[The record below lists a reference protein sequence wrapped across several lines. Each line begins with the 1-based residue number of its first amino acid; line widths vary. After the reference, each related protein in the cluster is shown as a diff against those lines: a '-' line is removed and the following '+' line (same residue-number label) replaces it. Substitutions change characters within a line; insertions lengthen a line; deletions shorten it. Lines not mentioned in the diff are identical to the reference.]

1 MGADLYA
8 LLEVSPGASTEDIRK
23 AYKKLALQYHPDKND
38 DPQAEARFK
47 EISQAYEVLSDSER
61 RRIYDQF
68 GEEGL
73 RGGTSSRKTTFKP
86 FATDFN
92 PFKTFRMFF
101 GGSDPFSDLFGM
113 SSSVVGLRK
122 EKHIIK
128 LKPLTN
134 SGQTVRVPNAG
145 LPTLP
150 VRPGTAATTP
160 RGDLIVHF
168 VIEMPPASTVRQMR
182 VIKDFPAEK
191 PPKQMAPQ
199 QIERSR
205 PTTPSRSTFRTTMA
219 QSTR

>member
-1 MGADLYA
+1 MKIQRRKLVRPASTSGRGPAHSTTEERLLTFDIPAGTKVGTKIRFTEEGNQLPGQIPADVVFIVQDHPHPLFLREGAHLHTQVTIGLRLA
-8 LLEVSPGASTEDIRK
+8 LLGGEVK
-23 AYKKLALQYHPDKND
+23 
-38 DPQAEARFK
+38 
-47 EISQAYEVLSDSER
+47 
-61 RRIYDQF
+61 
-68 GEEGL
+68 
-73 RGGTSSRKTTFKP
+73 
-86 FATDFN
+86 
-92 PFKTFRMFF
+92 
-101 GGSDPFSDLFGM
+101 
-113 SSSVVGLRK
+113 VVGLRK

-205 PTTPSRSTFRTTMA
+205 PTTPSRSTFRTTVT